1 MFQPVA
7 TLPST
12 VVDVAVIFFWKYFG
26 FAFVV
31 AAAAAAAAAAAYYYC
46 SGNVSAAAVAAA
58 AVVVESIPA
67 LTGFKLLPR

>member
-31 AAAAAAAAAAAYYYC
+31 AAAAAAAAYYYC

-67 LTGFKLLPR
+67 LTGFKLSSR

>member
-31 AAAAAAAAAAAYYYC
+31 AATVAAAATAAYYYYC

-67 LTGFKLLPR
+67 LIS

>member
-31 AAAAAAAAAAAYYYC
+31 AAAAAAAAAAYYYC

>member
-31 AAAAAAAAAAAYYYC
+31 AATVAAAAAAYYYC

-67 LTGFKLLPR
+67 LIS

>member
-31 AAAAAAAAAAAYYYC
+31 AAAAAAAAAYYYC

>member
-31 AAAAAAAAAAAYYYC
+31 AAAAAAAAYYYC

>member
-31 AAAAAAAAAAAYYYC
+31 AAAAAAAACYYC

>member
-31 AAAAAAAAAAAYYYC
+31 AAAAAAAAAYYYC

-67 LTGFKLLPR
+67 LTGFKLSSR